1 MDRIRIAN
9 MTFYG
14 HHGVAESERDLGGKF
29 HIDVELGVDLTD
41 AGRSDDVADTVD
53 YQRVYEVVAEVE
65 RSQRYRLLEALA
77 HNAADAILAGFAV
90 AEVTVRV
97 RKTGVPMGGLIDHA
111 EVEITRRRGD

>member
-14 HHGVAESERDLGGKF
+14 HHGVAESERALGGRF
-29 HIDVELGVDLTD
+29 HIDVELALDLRR
-41 AGRSDDVADTVD
+41 AGGSDEVADTVD

-65 RSQRYRLLEALA
+65 RSHRYRLLEALA
-77 HNAADAILAGFAV
+77 HNAAEAILAHFAV

-97 RKTGVPMGGLIDHA
+97 RKTGVPLGGLIDFA
-111 EVEITRRRGD
+111 EVEITRRPGG